1 MDEFYQKCN
10 EAALW
15 GLGKFVELSILAYGA
30 TALCT
35 VFAYGSALRGGKS
48 LANLGTV
55 AILLLPW
62 AAAVSSGAVLVTKL
76 GWTTLIFLAVSGCS
90 YNHAESE
97 RRLHSPLSD
106 WCNPSFRMIAESVN
120 GNCFLVPD

>member
-1 MDEFYQKCN
+1 MPKARRSSSKKGHRTAPSGSPGPSYQPSEEETDKSRDEFYEKCT

-15 GLGKFVELSILAYGA
+15 GLGKIVELSTLAYGA

-62 AAAVSSGAVLVTKL
+62 AAVVSSGAVLVTKL
-76 GWTTLIFLAVSGCS
+76 GWTTLIFLAVSGT
-90 YNHAESE
+90 
-97 RRLHSPLSD
+97 
-106 WCNPSFRMIAESVN
+106 
-120 GNCFLVPD
+120 LVA